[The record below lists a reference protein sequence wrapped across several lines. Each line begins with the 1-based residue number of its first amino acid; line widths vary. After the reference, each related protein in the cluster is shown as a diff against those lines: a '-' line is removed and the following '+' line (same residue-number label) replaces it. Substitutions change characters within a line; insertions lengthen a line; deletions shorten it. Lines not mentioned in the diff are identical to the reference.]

1 MTNSPRI
8 RSKRPRIRRG
18 CLAHKKGRRPFR
30 GGGLVD
36 DSGPVSPGAYSFF
49 FSITGAFC
57 FQTAGFAVTHASGA
71 TLCAGWNS
79 K

>member
-1 MTNSPRI
+1 MVACHTLFASPHSTRMP
-8 RSKRPRIRRG
+8 RAQKRPP
-18 CLAHKKGRRPFR
+18 PFR